1 MSETNAAATLSYLL
15 SHRLHN
21 AKAWVV
27 PRWSSP
33 ISAGIFPIGVIYND
47 RFIPLGTAFAI
58 SKLGTVATA
67 LHNIKAAFEYD
78 RLGSTLLSSRE
89 LPKEASL
96 TDAGIAVLH
105 SEVVG
110 HGRASVNIWPLES
123 CDGAPPTDLA
133 FGSPSMQ
140 PALRTLPLPLSFVT
154 PRVGSKVYCVGYG
167 EMRYPEGGIS
177 LADLRAGRLDDLEK
191 SVLDIHVVEG
201 YVSNILTKGVA
212 VSFPTGPCL
221 IIDGLVK
228 HGQSGGPVFNEDGF
242 VCGIVCAGAS
252 LFMPDESSVVSL
264 LYPALLHPVKSS
276 TQLGPVRLTTKSSLI
291 DQILLGTVITDG
303 SETSLPLTEDQGQLA
318 VGVKIHSD
326 DAVRAS
332 DDMAGLHADKRA
344 TRIEGP
350 RYQLKRH
357 NAGNTDK
364 P

>member
-1 MSETNAAATLSYLL
+1 MNETNAAAALSYLL
-15 SHRLHN
+15 SHRPHN
-21 AKAWVV
+21 ARAWVV

-33 ISAGIFPIGVIYND
+33 ISAGIFPIGVTCND
-47 RFIPLGTAFAI
+47 RFIPLGTAFTI

-67 LHNIKAAFEYD
+67 FHNITAVFEYD
-78 RLGSTLLSSRE
+78 RLGPSLLSSRE

-110 HGRASVNIWPLES
+110 PGRATVNIWPLES

-140 PALRTLPLPLSFVT
+140 PELGILPLPLSFET
-154 PRVGSKVYCVGYG
+154 PRIGSKVYCVGYG
-167 EMRYPEGGIS
+167 EMQYPEGGIS
-177 LADLRAGRLDDLEK
+177 LAGLRAGRQEELEE
-191 SVLDIHVVEG
+191 SVLDLHVVEG
-201 YVSNILTKGVA
+201 RVSNILTKGVA
-212 VSFPTGPCL
+212 TSFPTGPCL
-221 IIDGLVK
+221 IVDGLVK
-228 HGQSGGPVFNEDGF
+228 HGQSGGPVFNEEGF
-242 VCGIVCAGAS
+242 VCGMVCAGAS
-252 LFMPDESSVVSL
+252 LFMPGEASIVSL
-264 LYPALLHPVKSS
+264 LYPALLHPIKVGF
-276 TQLGPVRLTTKSSLI
+276 QHGPIRLNSRTSLI
-291 DQILLGTVITDG
+291 DQIAANNVVTDG
-303 SETSLPLTEDQGQLA
+303 SETSLPLAEDQGQLA
-318 VGVKIHSD
+318 VGVKIRSD

-357 NAGNTDK
+357 NAGDTDK